1 MAPPPPSLKKRRLEE
16 AMHGGRVSRP
26 KKRIRKQRDYHSSES
41 DDDHDDL
48 DLDHGN
54 EGTEN
59 NASTVTDQSSA
70 KSKSKRNDPSA
81 FATSISRIL
90 STKLPAARRADP
102 VLARSRNPGRG
113 GEAPADE
120 EEERRLEKKVRAA
133 EKRERQER
141 RQDKARAVQ
150 AGATAEEKR
159 LRKTAQRGVVRLF
172 NAVRAAQV
180 RAAEQASKDRRGQGA
195 EAVVGMEKREA
206 RAREMSRDAFL
217 QKMMV

>member
-16 AMHGGRVSRP
+16 AMHGGKVSRP
-26 KKRIRKQRDYHSSES
+26 KKRIRKQLDYHSSES
-41 DDDHDDL
+41 DDDHD
-48 DLDHGN
+48 LDHSNIHDSNGDD
-54 EGTEN
+54 GDVDATI
-59 NASTVTDQSSA
+59 SDRS
-70 KSKSKRNDPSA
+70 KPKSKRNNPSA

-90 STKLPAARRADP
+90 STKLPAAGRADP
-102 VLARSRNPGRG
+102 VLARSRNTTHP
-113 GEAPADE
+113 GEAADE
-120 EEERRLEKKVRAA
+120 DEDRRLEKKVRAA

-141 RQDKARAVQ
+141 QQDTARVVE

-180 RAAEQASKDRRGQGA
+180 RAAEQASKDRQGA
-195 EAVVGMEKREA
+195 APVVGMEKREA